1 MNRNYVPYPT
11 EVASFEEAVERSYGN
26 IEALSLGEILIKDT
40 LISKR
45 YCMLFPCRASKRI
58 QKLLLNREE
67 KLWQVLGQNFAE
79 QIMDICLHQKLHQ
92 KLSEGELE
100 EISCQFRESLDAA
113 ISIIA
118 IPDETIDLSPRL
130 DTTSRMLYMPLTFE
144 QMPKILTDEILVAF
158 DTMISECRQLD
169 NWDFQTPP
177 VDLFYKSLSEK
188 AETYYFNKSDTLL
201 SCLPEIP
208 VNKSIPFSEWG
219 RILSIK
225 WYGVILKHMDTI
237 GELQYKLEP
246 FLLDEITS
254 RALSLEKFFELESSI
269 ALEIQTQAKHAY
281 EKGQESKKNKTTSN
295 SKGSS
300 SIPWKRNEESLKAL
314 WQVLVDTGSI
324 EDDGYEQ
331 FRSNHFAI
339 INQGQN
345 PPRSAF
351 THKIVWKGN
360 LGNLIRAVQTL
371 KKFGII
377 GIEPFKYKFGTENQ
391 GKINNLIIEHFCK
404 IQDIDFDIASVR
416 KAVQRTNDPD
426 AKIDIRFNNTVL
438 SAIRQLN

>member
-1 MNRNYVPYPT
+1 M
-11 EVASFEEAVERSYGN
+11 
-26 IEALSLGEILIKDT
+26 DT
-40 LISKR
+40 
-45 YCMLFPCRASKRI
+45 
-58 QKLLLNREE
+58 
-67 KLWQVLGQNFAE
+67 
-79 QIMDICLHQKLHQ
+79 CLHQKLYQ

-100 EISCQFRESLDAA
+100 EISYQFRELQDAA
-113 ISIIA
+113 ITNIA

-130 DTTSRMLYMPLTFE
+130 DNTSRMLYMPLTFE
-144 QMPKILTDEILVAF
+144 QIPKILADEILLAF
-158 DTMISECRQLD
+158 DNMISECRRLD

-177 VDLFYKSLSEK
+177 VDLFYRSLSEK

-225 WYGVILKHMDTI
+225 WYGVILEHMDTI

-269 ALEIQTQAKHAY
+269 ALEIQAQAKHAY

-314 WQVLVDTGSI
+314 WQLLVDTGLI
-324 EDDGYEQ
+324 GDDCYEL

-351 THKIVWKGN
+351 THKIVWKGALKN
-360 LGNLIRAVQTL
+360 LVRVINTL
-371 KKFGII
+371 EYFRFI
-377 GIEPFKYKFGTENQ
+377 GIKPFQHKSNTEKQ
-391 GKINNLIIEHFCK
+391 GKINNLILEHFCTIK
-404 IQDIDFDIASVR
+404 GIDFDVESVR
-416 KAVQRTNDPD
+416 RVARRTNKPE
-426 AKIDIRFNNTVL
+426 AKIDISFNKEVL
-438 SAIRQLN
+438 SVIRQLP